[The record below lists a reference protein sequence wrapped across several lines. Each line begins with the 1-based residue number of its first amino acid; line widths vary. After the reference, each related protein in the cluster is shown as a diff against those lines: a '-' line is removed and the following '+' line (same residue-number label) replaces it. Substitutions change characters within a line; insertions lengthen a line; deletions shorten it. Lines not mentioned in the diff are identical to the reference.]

1 MSLIVSHAAIR
12 AYEALKQRPGARPR
26 NSDARDMAVVG
37 AIRVRMDELINSY
50 RLTANYERGHT
61 YVFWS
66 ELTQRIDEGLFDDLL
81 DRL

>member
-1 MSLIVSHAAIR
+1 MSIIISSAAIR
-12 AYEALKQRPGARPR
+12 AYDALKQRPGARPR
-26 NSDARDMAVVG
+26 YSDARDMAVVA
-37 AIRVRMDELINSY
+37 AIRVRMEELVGTY

-61 YVFWS
+61 FVFWS